1 MLGCDKDDLVCDLAE
16 TYHIFDYKAV
26 PVPLLAT
33 LVCGLR
39 EDSRIQCKMAE
50 MPISMNLFFMS
61 AIYDKVAWLQWAQT
75 KDAEHGRNMPESITA
90 KLLDKEPKRQIM
102 TFATGE
108 EFSAEWRRI
117 TGADHGE

>member
-1 MLGCDKDDLVCDLAE
+1 MLGCGKDDVICDLAE

-39 EDSRIQCKMAE
+39 EDSRIQCRMAD
-50 MPISMNLFFMS
+50 MPISLNLFFMS

-75 KDAEHGRNMPESITA
+75 KDAEKGRNIPESITA
-90 KLLDKEPKRQIM
+90 KLLDKEPKRQIRA
-102 TFATGE
+102 FASGAD
-108 EFSAEWRRI
+108 FDAEWKRL
-117 TGADHGE
+117 TGDNNGE

>member
-1 MLGCDKDDLVCDLAE
+1 MLGCDKDALVCDLAE

-50 MPISMNLFFMS
+50 MPISLNLFFMS

-75 KDAEHGRNMPESITA
+75 KDAEHRRNMPESIAA

-108 EFSAEWRRI
+108 EFRAEWRRI